1 MRRSSSAISPLQ
13 TRISE
18 LNILLAEGLI
28 NASEHV
34 SLAAQIQSKI
44 QPREPR
50 RRNAT
55 ETRSRPPRDADGAA
69 EDARARVHLPFYLY
83 EGGAFDEGGWFEPC
97 GRGLRGERV
106 EEDQYAGEHYFYAQL
121 RSHRWRTR
129 DPERALL
136 FVVPLYANAALQP
149 SVKGASCN
157 GTHFQRLFDAT
168 AAAVAATAQYQR
180 HLGADHVLVSNSW
193 RAALR
198 TKQAPWAKE
207 QLSTAYFRHTFRNA
221 IVGHMEVV
229 HKQDDGWWRCSVVS
243 PYVANFDEAA
253 RAHEASPT
261 ASRKTNF
268 YFHGGANNR
277 GTYGYA
283 FRQAAL
289 AQLQA
294 LPSSYLS
301 AIELPGNPAPCRG
314 AVTTNCRA
322 GRSTRDFRE
331 RMAST
336 KFNLVLRGD
345 SPSSR
350 RLYDGLAAGA
360 LPVLVSDQIWS
371 VGLPFQCLVPWRRF
385 AVSIAEASFVTAA
398 GAEGALRRLAQLP
411 AAALARLQRSANRHR
426 RDVVWNMNGSR
437 VAENVLLT
445 AALRCLPA
453 HAAPRRAEAARED
466 DAPSAAAALARL
478 RAACVHRDT
487 SLACRV
493 PDGERCPGCEVG
505 AISPATPVE
514 HCCADSCPSC
524 NRSADARCL
533 PPDVFHG
540 DPLLDAPARRQALL
554 AYLDATDKKAEL
566 PPPLQAWRA
575 KVGRPGEAPPPKP
588 KAKAAGKRGGRP
600 PGR

>member
-1 MRRSSSAISPLQ
+1 M
-13 TRISE
+13 
-18 LNILLAEGLI
+18 
-28 NASEHV
+28 
-34 SLAAQIQSKI
+34 
-44 QPREPR
+44 
-50 RRNAT
+50 
-55 ETRSRPPRDADGAA
+55 
-69 EDARARVHLPFYLY
+69 HLPFYLY
-83 EGGAFDEGGWFEPC
+83 EGGAFDEGNWFEPC

-453 HAAPRRAEAARED
+453 HAAPRRAEGRPTGGGRRAVGGRRARAAARRVRAPRHVARVPRARRRALPRLRGRRD
-466 DAPSAAAALARL
+466 LAGDAGRALLRRLVPELQPLGRRALPAARRLPRRPAPRRARAPTSAPRVPRRHRQEGGAAAGAAGVARQGG
-478 RAACVHRDT
+478 AA
-487 SLACRV
+487 
-493 PDGERCPGCEVG
+493 
-505 AISPATPVE
+505 
-514 HCCADSCPSC
+514 
-524 NRSADARCL
+524 
-533 PPDVFHG
+533 
-540 DPLLDAPARRQALL
+540 
-554 AYLDATDKKAEL
+554 
-566 PPPLQAWRA
+566 
-575 KVGRPGEAPPPKP
+575 GEAPPPKP
-588 KAKAAGKRGGRP
+588 KAKARAGAASGRRP
-600 PGR
+600 LVGIDTQIR

>member
-1 MRRSSSAISPLQ
+1 MAD
-13 TRISE
+13 
-18 LNILLAEGLI
+18 
-28 NASEHV
+28 ASRA
-34 SLAAQIQSKI
+34 SL
-44 QPREPR
+44 
-50 RRNAT
+50 
-55 ETRSRPPRDADGAA
+55 D
-69 EDARARVHLPFYLY
+69 LPFYLY
-83 EGGAFDEGGWFEPC
+83 EGPDFDDGRWFEPC
-97 GRGLRGERV
+97 SKGLRGERV

-385 AVSIAEASFVTAA
+385 AVSIAEASF
-398 GAEGALRRLAQLP
+398 
-411 AAALARLQRSANRHR
+411 RHR
-426 RDVVWNMNGSR
+426 RRRRGRAASTGAAAR
-437 VAENVLLT
+437 RRAR
-445 AALRCLPA
+445 AAPALRQPPPPRRRVEHERLPRRRECA
-453 HAAPRRAEAARED
+453 PHRRPPLPPRARGAAPR
-466 DAPSAAAALARL
+466 
-478 RAACVHRDT
+478 
-487 SLACRV
+487 
-493 PDGERCPGCEVG
+493 GGC
-505 AISPATPVE
+505 
-514 HCCADSCPSC
+514 
-524 NRSADARCL
+524 
-533 PPDVFHG
+533 
-540 DPLLDAPARRQALL
+540 
-554 AYLDATDKKAEL
+554 
-566 PPPLQAWRA
+566 
-575 KVGRPGEAPPPKP
+575 
-588 KAKAAGKRGGRP
+588 
-600 PGR
+600 

>member
-1 MRRSSSAISPLQ
+1 MLRRRSAKSPQ
-13 TRISE
+13 TRLRAE
-18 LNILLAEGLI
+18 YLLAEGLI
-28 NASEHV
+28 NSSERSRCSPDSVRASPR
-34 SLAAQIQSKI
+34 AATAQCLRN
-44 QPREPR
+44 PRATAAR
-50 RRNAT
+50 RR
-55 ETRSRPPRDADGAA
+55 RRGRRR
-69 EDARARVHLPFYLY
+69 ARARAPALLPLR
-83 EGGAFDEGGWFEPC
+83 GRRLRRGRWFEPC
-97 GRGLRGERV
+97 RRGLRARRGGPVR
-106 EEDQYAGEHYFYAQL
+106 G
-121 RSHRWRTR
+121 
-129 DPERALL
+129 RALL
-136 FVVPLYANAALQP
+136 LRAAAEPPLADARSGARAALRRAALRQRRAAP

-180 HLGADHVLVSNSW
+180 TSAPTTSSSRTAGARRCERSRRRGQGAAVDGVL
-193 RAALR
+193 
-198 TKQAPWAKE
+198 P
-207 QLSTAYFRHTFRNA
+207 HTFRNA

-350 RLYDGLAAGA
+350 RLYDGWWRARFPSSSRSDLVGRPPSSASCRGDASPSPSLRPLSPPPAPRARCVGCVAA
-360 LPVLVSDQIWS
+360 
-371 VGLPFQCLVPWRRF
+371 RRR
-385 AVSIAEASFVTAA
+385 ARAA
-398 GAEGALRRLAQLP
+398 PALRQPPPPRRRVEHEREPRRRECAPHGRPPLP
-411 AAALARLQRSANRHR
+411 PR
-426 RDVVWNMNGSR
+426 
-437 VAENVLLT
+437 
-445 AALRCLPA
+445 
-453 HAAPRRAEAARED
+453 AAPRRRGGRQD
-466 DAPSAAAALARL
+466 DAPSAAAA
-478 RAACVHRDT
+478 RAAARRVRARRR
-487 SLACRV
+487 SCRV

-524 NRSADARCL
+524 NCSADARCL

-566 PPPLQAWRA
+566 LPPLQAWRA
-575 KVGRPGEAPPPKP
+575 KVGRPGGAAAEAEGEGRGE
-588 KAKAAGKRGGRP
+588 ARGSAAGIAEIDSSISTH
-600 PGR
+600 

>member
-1 MRRSSSAISPLQ
+1 M
-13 TRISE
+13 
-18 LNILLAEGLI
+18 
-28 NASEHV
+28 
-34 SLAAQIQSKI
+34 
-44 QPREPR
+44 
-50 RRNAT
+50 
-55 ETRSRPPRDADGAA
+55 
-69 EDARARVHLPFYLY
+69 HLPFYLY
-83 EGGAFDEGGWFEPC
+83 EGDAFDEGQWFEPC

-453 HAAPRRAEAARED
+453 HAAPRRAEGGGRVED